1 MISPLPRSTRLP
13 LVALIVAA
21 SAFAAVACGDA
32 STGSTS
38 WHPVSSGSS
47 SSGSATGGSSG
58 SASSGGGNASSP
70 SGGSSTGSSGGSGST
85 STTDPSGTG
94 GTTTDPTPAPTGTT
108 TAPGTPPPPA
118 APAFDVMIDNAKP
131 SIELLSEQII
141 QITVAPQN
149 YTGDVA
155 LSVTGLPTDVTATFD
170 KATLS
175 VSGTAGA
182 TAKLAIKS
190 LSSTKPGAVPFNVV
204 ATAGATT
211 KTAPATL
218 DVKSVLTIRIPVNVD
233 ANTGPNVFGTINVTA
248 PANMSAQNPVT
259 VNFLNTDTTPH
270 EIHGGQATQG
280 FPHGKGTFA
289 QNQMDTPRL
298 LNTSGLTYSF
308 YLHDQGSAKTP
319 GKIVISK

>member
-38 WHPVSSGSS
+38 WHPGSSGSS

-58 SASSGGGNASSP
+58 STSNGGSNASSP
-70 SGGSSTGSSGGSGST
+70 SGGSTSGGSGST

-94 GTTTDPTPAPTGTT
+94 GASTDPTPAPTGTT
-108 TAPGTPPPPA
+108 TTDPGNPPATPA
-118 APAFDVMIDNAKP
+118 APAFDVMLDNAKP
-131 SIELLSEQII
+131 SIELQAEQII

-155 LSVTGLPTDVTATFD
+155 LSVTGLPADVTATFD

-182 TAKLAIKS
+182 TAKLTLKS
-190 LSSTKPGAVPFNVV
+190 LSSTKPGAAPFNVV

-248 PANMSAQNPVT
+248 PANMSAQNPIT
-259 VNFLNTDTTPH
+259 VNFLNLDSTPH

-308 YLHDQGSAKTP
+308 YLHDEGSAKTP
-319 GKIVISK
+319 GKIVVSK

>member
-21 SAFAAVACGDA
+21 SAFTAVACGDA

-38 WHPVSSGSS
+38 WHPGSSGSS
-47 SSGSATGGSSG
+47 SSGGATGGSTG
-58 SASSGGGNASSP
+58 SASSGGSNASSP
-70 SGGSSTGSSGGSGST
+70 SSGSSSGSGST

-94 GTTTDPTPAPTGTT
+94 GATTDPTPAPTGTT
-108 TAPGTPPPPA
+108 TASPGTPPPPA

-155 LSVTGLPTDVTATFD
+155 LSVTGLPADVTATFD
-170 KATLS
+170 KASLS

-248 PANMSAQNPVT
+248 PANMSAQNPIT
-259 VNFLNTDTTPH
+259 VNFLNLDSTPH
-270 EIHGGQATQG
+270 EIHGGQSAQG

-298 LNTSGLTYSF
+298 LNTAGLTYGF
-308 YLHDQGSAKTP
+308 YLHDEGSAKTP
-319 GKIVISK
+319 GKIVVSK